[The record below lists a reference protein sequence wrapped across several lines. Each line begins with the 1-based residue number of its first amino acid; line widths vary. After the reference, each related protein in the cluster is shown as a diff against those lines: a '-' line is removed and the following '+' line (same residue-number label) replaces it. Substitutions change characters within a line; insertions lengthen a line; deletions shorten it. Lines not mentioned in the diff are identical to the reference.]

1 MHAVNLQKYR
11 KTDKKYIIIIIII
24 YHLYE
29 EHLQL
34 YTCNI

>member
-11 KTDKKYIIIIIII
+11 KTDKKYIIIIII